1 MLRSV
6 FWMYVW
12 LYCIPISITLF
23 FNGNEELHNIML
35 SIAIIPAVILFGI
48 ECVQFR
54 YQGLTYL
61 QGWSLV
67 DIAQFIIFASI
78 QYLKWNNLEDQEKK
92 VPAIPELKVLLL
104 LLAFLKLLF
113 FIRVFEEYGFLVQM
127 IMYCV
132 RDLAPFMVAY
142 FTLVLIFSIC
152 FTVLGTEIDAEVVD
166 AGADGYEQGE
176 FQLMVLQVFRTSIG
190 ELSMPRYTG
199 ILK

>member
-1 MLRSV
+1 MSEGNNIIRLSFV
-6 FWMYVW
+6 IAK
-12 LYCIPISITLF
+12 CIR
-23 FNGNEELHNIML
+23 N
-35 SIAIIPAVILFGI
+35 V
-48 ECVQFR
+48 R
-54 YQGLTYL
+54 
-61 QGWSLV
+61 
-67 DIAQFIIFASI
+67 IF
-78 QYLKWNNLEDQEKK
+78 DD
-92 VPAIPELKVLLL
+92 
-104 LLAFLKLLF
+104 
-113 FIRVFEEYGFLVQM
+113 YGFLVQM